1 MTEDPGDKGNN
12 ELPHLD
18 ADGVPDAD
26 AYRLAFADGEFL
38 RRKELTGTRLLLE
51 FLKPELVQREEGI
64 KSTVVIFGSARIP
77 EPEQAKEDVELARE
91 RLQAQP
97 GDETLQR
104 ALSRAENVEANSVY
118 YVEAR
123 RLGELITRDTLATGP
138 CEMVV
143 MTGGGPGIMEAANR
157 GAIEAGGMSIGLN
170 IQLPFEQ
177 EPNPFISPELCFQF
191 HYFAIRKMHFL
202 NRAKALV
209 ACPGGFGT
217 MDELFDALTL
227 VQTGKLEPLPI
238 LLMGRRYWQRV
249 LHLEAMAEEGVIS
262 EQDLQLFEYVDTAQ
276 QAWDRIKAFYKL
288 SS

>member
-1 MTEDPGDKGNN
+1 MTENPGDQGEN
-12 ELPHLD
+12 ELPHVDTDNL
-18 ADGVPDAD
+18 PEAD

-51 FLKPELVQREEGI
+51 FLKPELVQQEVGI
-64 KSTVVIFGSARIP
+64 ESTVVIFGSARIP
-77 EPEQAKEDVELARE
+77 EPEAAQAAVAAARE
-91 RLQAQP
+91 RLATAP
-97 GDETLQR
+97 GDAALQG
-104 ALSRAENVEANSVY
+104 ALSRAERVEANSAY
-118 YVEAR
+118 YTEAR
-123 RLGELITRDTLATGP
+123 RLGELITRDKLAAGP

-177 EPNPFISPELCFQF
+177 APNPYISPELCFQF

-202 NRAKALV
+202 KRAKALV

-227 VQTGKLEPLPI
+227 VQTGKIEPLPI

-249 LHLEAMAEEGVIS
+249 LQLEAMAEEGVIS
-262 EQDLQLFEYVDTAQ
+262 ERDLQLFEYVDTAQ
-276 QAWDRIKAFYKL
+276 QAWDRIKAFHGL
-288 SS
+288 